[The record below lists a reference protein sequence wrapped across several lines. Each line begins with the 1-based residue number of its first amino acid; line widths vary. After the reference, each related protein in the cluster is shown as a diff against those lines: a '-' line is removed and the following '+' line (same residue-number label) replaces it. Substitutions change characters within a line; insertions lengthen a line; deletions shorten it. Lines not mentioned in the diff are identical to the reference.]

1 MAEKKEAKG
10 ESLGKEIGKVGHFF
24 TNISVAVIDLSRK
37 LVVGDKIRIKGATTD
52 FEQKID
58 SMQIEHEKVKE
69 AKKGQ
74 SIGLKV
80 KKPVREHDVV
90 YKV

>member
-1 MAEKKEAKG
+1 MAEKKQE
-10 ESLGKEIGKVGHFF
+10 ESLGKVVGKVSHHFS
-24 TNISVAVIDLSRK
+24 NIGVGVIELSSG
-37 LVVGDKIRIKGATTD
+37 LSVGDKIRIKGATTD
-52 FEQKID
+52 FKQKVD
-58 SMQIEHEKVKE
+58 SMQIEHEKVEE